1 MKLLIVDDSAMIRRA
16 INTAYQGSVFTDIQ
30 TAADGLLALTVF
42 KRQLP
47 DVVTLD
53 ITMPHMD
60 GLAAMSQMLDVKPN
74 TVILVISALADHHT
88 AIESLMRGA
97 HQFICKPFTA
107 DELKEALDN
116 LLNENEDKISKGRQA
131 PVMESDKAI
140 EETMAHIVKSS
151 GAVQIKAHPNEE
163 DYPSGYVTPP
173 MVEGGE
179 MRSMI
184 GHEPPKKE
192 TSATT
197 RQIAISEMRSQI
209 EREKGA

>member
-42 KRQLP
+42 KRQMP

-60 GLAAMSQMLDVKPN
+60 GLAAMSQMLDIKPN

-116 LLNENEDKISKGRQA
+116 LLNENQDKMDKGRKG
-131 PVMESDKAI
+131 PVMESDKEI
-140 EETMAHIVKSS
+140 EETIAHITRKST
-151 GAVQIKAHPNEE
+151 AVQIKAHPNPDE
-163 DYPSGYVTPP
+163 YPSGYVKPP
-173 MVEGGE
+173 EVEGGQD
-179 MRSMI
+179 RSLL
-184 GHEPPKKE
+184 GQKAPEKK
-192 TSATT
+192 TSAVT
-197 RQIAISEMRSQI
+197 RQIAISEIRHQL
-209 EREKGA
+209 ERERGA

>member
-16 INTAYQGSVFTDIQ
+16 INTAYQGSVFTDVQ

-42 KRQLP
+42 KKQQP

-60 GLAAMSQMLDVKPN
+60 GLAAMSQMLEVKPN

-116 LLNENEDKISKGRQA
+116 LLNENEDKFQQKRQA
-131 PVMESDKAI
+131 PVMESDRKI

-151 GAVQIKAHPNEE
+151 TAVKVNSPPPSQA
-163 DYPSGYVTPP
+163 DYPSGYV
-173 MVEGGE
+173 
-179 MRSMI
+179 
-184 GHEPPKKE
+184 EPPVVDEKKPNKD
-192 TSATT
+192 TDAVT
-197 RQIAISEMRSQI
+197 RQIPIMEMREQI
-209 EREKGA
+209 EQEKRA